1 MSEIGLSRRA
11 RAAGRND
18 ASTDDGG
25 GRNLAAVAIFVLHAI
40 RSPHSTTTPIKMD
53 VSLDALIKQNKKEK
67 SKGGKKGDAGKK
79 ALVAAVGKRGKAQ
92 RANKVAAARGMDV
105 DSVAVPIVKPRN
117 KKGGA
122 AKKGGKVKIAQKK
135 VKVKPGAAGKKGKKQ
150 LTPGKKKAAPKVAD
164 SLQARISAAIARRNG
179 TPGKKTPQKPRP
191 VT

>member
-1 MSEIGLSRRA
+1 M
-11 RAAGRND
+11 
-18 ASTDDGG
+18 
-25 GRNLAAVAIFVLHAI
+25 LHAI

-122 AKKGGKVKIAQKK
+122 AKKGGK
-135 VKVKPGAAGKKGKKQ
+135 GNTLAARFA
-150 LTPGKKKAAPKVAD
+150 L
-164 SLQARISAAIARRNG
+164 
-179 TPGKKTPQKPRP
+179 
-191 VT
+191 